1 MTPTEHK
8 LQTLVAQRLKIAP
21 ANVPL
26 DRSLMD
32 DLGLDSFDVMDVV
45 LEIETAFPPVTLS
58 DEKAQALRT
67 LREVAAYIDAQ
78 LNKVTGDE

>member
-1 MTPTEHK
+1 MTPTERK
-8 LQTLVAQRLKIAP
+8 LQSLVAERLKIDP
-21 ANVPL
+21 ADVPL

-67 LREVAAYIDAQ
+67 LREMAAYIDEQ
-78 LNKVTGDE
+78 LANVNREM